1 VAVFH
6 VDLTVAGAAA
16 PSELSADLGSVE
28 ALTDPW
34 PTQQSRPELEFFI
47 ISKAP
52 CVVRD

>member
-1 VAVFH
+1 MAVFH

-16 PSELSADLGSVE
+16 PPELSADLRSVK

-34 PTQQSRPELEFFI
+34 PTKQSRPELEFII